1 MEQGHNRQ
9 DNLSLIIQVVLN
21 CENKNRQRNKNKLYK
36 QPSYGA
42 GVSWYHKGDWN
53 VNEENLGR
61 QNLIIKQLMKM
72 ETWKNY
78 YITAIFAT
86 L

>member
-36 QPSYGA
+36 QPLEL
-42 GVSWYHKGDWN
+42 VDTTREIEMWMKKIWGD
-53 VNEENLGR
+53 
-61 QNLIIKQLMKM
+61 K
-72 ETWKNY
+72 T
-78 YITAIFAT
+78 
-86 L
+86 